1 MSILNDTL
9 KSLDKRNETEDFGL
23 SPTVNVSRRPQWPFL
38 LFIFTVLAL
47 IVWLALGFVLNET
60 PKSVQEDAESK
71 SQVAAENTSSI
82 QTPANESAASGSD
95 VDRQKNDG
103 EQAKLD
109 DAEPQKLEGMQSTPL
124 PERDIALLNT
134 PTDVAALVLNSV
146 DESLIDDEAPYKTRS
161 DISAAITDED
171 TDVGS
176 QNAVAR
182 AEDALNQEEAML
194 PLTKPESKKP
204 SLPEATSA
212 VPDRPVVEVAAK
224 SPAQQ
229 SEVHFEAGLKAYNF
243 GMFEEAQKSFTLALS
258 TYPQNE
264 EARKQLAAL
273 YFGQNNSLQALQVL
287 SEGIVISPNNLMWRE
302 LMAKILVQESRFE
315 EVLSLMPDSLDSKAL
330 AEARADYLILKGTS
344 AQTISKPQQAVS
356 AFSAMTS
363 LQPNNAKWW
372 LALGVNYDSLADTRL
387 AISSYSRALAIGGLS
402 STSAQYANSRLTV
415 LKEQP

>member
-23 SPTVNVSRRPQWPFL
+23 SPTVNVSRRPQWPLL
-38 LFIFTVLAL
+38 LFSLAVLAL

-60 PKSVQEDAESK
+60 PKSVQNDVESK

-134 PTDVAALVLNSV
+134 PTDVAALVLNNV

-161 DISAAITDED
+161 DVSAAITDED
-171 TDVGS
+171 TDGGS

-194 PLTKPESKKP
+194 PPTKPESKKP

-229 SEVHFEAGLKAYNF
+229 SDVHFEAGLKAYNF

-273 YFGQNNSLQALQVL
+273 YFGQNNS
-287 SEGIVISPNNLMWRE
+287 
-302 LMAKILVQESRFE
+302 F
-315 EVLSLMPDSLDSKAL
+315 
-330 AEARADYLILKGTS
+330 
-344 AQTISKPQQAVS
+344 
-356 AFSAMTS
+356 
-363 LQPNNAKWW
+363 
-372 LALGVNYDSLADTRL
+372 
-387 AISSYSRALAIGGLS
+387 
-402 STSAQYANSRLTV
+402 
-415 LKEQP
+415 